1 MPNTPPIPPTQCP
14 PPANAVSRLMEHL
27 ASLRDPRQLAKV
39 IYPLPE
45 ILLLGLAATL
55 AGADDGVEMVRW
67 GRLHLD

>member
-1 MPNTPPIPPTQCP
+1 
-14 PPANAVSRLMEHL
+14 MEHL

-67 GRLHLD
+67 GRL